1 MRVHFS
7 TLTVEQI
14 FYLNITVAMF
24 YYDDDDSP
32 NQHGNV
38 PFKSLSIRKTRHAR
52 LSSLLLT
59 FEGNA
64 DGFCCILV
72 LWLPLYSVFD
82 ATAEKAHSRNVQNY
96 MTPFNEVDKLETVH
110 TEHLYLTVALS
121 LATDGVLTCLYPLH
135 HPLLTMDASVQ
146 VTFIGLLE
154 AKLLNEMDYGI

>member
-110 TEHLYLTVALS
+110 TDHLYLTVALS
-121 LATDGVLTCLYPLH
+121 LATDGVLTCLYPLCITH
-135 HPLLTMDASVQ
+135 CLQWMLLS
-146 VTFIGLLE
+146 
-154 AKLLNEMDYGI
+154 K